1 MPGAKKKMGMRG
13 LRGGGMAGKKV
24 MGMRGG
30 GKASKKGPVKR
41 KKKKT
46 SRR

>member
-1 MPGAKKKMGMRG
+1 MLKENGYAWPH
-13 LRGGGMAGKKV
+13 GGMAGKKV

-41 KKKKT
+41 KKKT